1 MLRVPLSTTHFRPPA
16 AHFQP
21 ARAGGT
27 DAFAA
32 KLNPQGSAVVWATY
46 LGGKGDDAAHAI
58 SLDTAGN
65 VWLAGTNGSPDFP
78 NQIGWSQGGD
88 FLTGL
93 NAAGSTLIYS
103 SRLPDDTAAA
113 SLAVDAAGVA
123 HLAGYGGL
131 VSTLTTAQGGC
142 GCPRIFGL
150 ANAAFGPAGG
160 RLVAGEVFS
169 IYGPRLGPNI
179 PVSAVPDATGT
190 MPKYLDGVQVSINGT
205 LVPLLY
211 VSDTQVNAVA
221 PLFLSGATARVR
233 VNRNGI
239 DIPDFVATVVA
250 ASPEIFQRPDGT
262 AAAVNQDGTLNSPEH
277 PAQPGSIVAIWA
289 TGIGSIPFGSVWQ
302 DGQIAQR
309 ASDFGCCQIFAQ
321 APANVLYG
329 GAAPGIVAGVAQVNF
344 QVPAQLTYYGPTL
357 YLSLTAAGITSHS
370 VQIYIAAPD

>member
-1 MLRVPLSTTHFRPPA
+1 MPHTRSLST
-16 AHFQP
+16 
-21 ARAGGT
+21 
-27 DAFAA
+27 
-32 KLNPQGSAVVWATY
+32 SC
-46 LGGKGDDAAHAI
+46 
-58 SLDTAGN
+58 GN
-65 VWLAGTNGSPDFP
+65 VWLAGINGSADFP

-103 SRLPDDTAAA
+103 SRLPGDTAAA
-113 SLAVDAAGVA
+113 SLAVDGAGVA

-142 GCPRIFGL
+142 GCPRIFGI

-160 RLVAGEVFS
+160 RIVAGEVFS

-179 PVSAVPDATGT
+179 PVAAVPDATGM

-221 PLFLSGATARVR
+221 PLFLSGTTASVR
-233 VNRNGI
+233 VNRNGV

-309 ASDFGCCQIFAQ
+309 AADFGCCQIFAQ

-344 QVPAQLTYYGPTL
+344 QVPTQLTYYGPTL
-357 YLSLTAAGITSHS
+357 YLSLTAGGVTSHS
-370 VQIYIAAPD
+370 VQIYLAVPD